1 MSDRIAITESELL
14 SELRRNTQLDDDVP
28 PDAMTV
34 SELAAKANLGVNAVQ
49 RRLKKYEAAGRLRTY
64 RVVRRDTQGRP
75 HPCNAYV
82 LLPDAKAQPKPKRA

>member
-1 MSDRIAITESELL
+1 MSERIAITESELL
-14 SELRRNTQLDDDVP
+14 ADLLRDTQIDDDVP
-28 PDAMTV
+28 ADAMTV

-49 RRLKKYEAAGRLRTY
+49 RRLKKYEADGRLRTY

-82 LLPDAKAQPKPKRA
+82 LLPDRKAQPTLKRA